1 MPFST
6 NANDSF
12 TLTKSDGTNFTTEE
26 VEGLKFTVN
35 GNAISAEPA
44 SSISW
49 NVGGTT
55 VLDVERVEW
64 GSSIS
69 VKMYQNGYT
78 ISAVE

>member
-1 MPFST
+1 MPFET

-12 TLTKSDGTNFTTEE
+12 TITKSDGTNFTAEE
-26 VEGLKFTVN
+26 VEGLKFTIN
-35 GNAISAEPA
+35 GNAISAEPS
-44 SSISW
+44 SSITW
-49 NVGGTT
+49 KVGQTT

-69 VKMYQNGYT
+69 VSMYQNGYT